1 MRISPR
7 LRAVKSVMRVLA
19 LWLAAFWLPL
29 TLHCE
34 LTGLLSGCATQSCHE
49 DNCGFDN
56 HSCCGE
62 GTECGTLVCK
72 ILKTGNY
79 RLDDATVVVP
89 VGPISIPFIHELF
102 EHRIFS
108 APLAVLDESTGA
120 PPGCLRSWQ
129 FVFRA
134 APAPR
139 APSARC

>member
-1 MRISPR
+1 
-7 LRAVKSVMRVLA
+7 MRVLA

-34 LTGLLSGCATQSCHE
+34 LAGIFGGCAMETCCE
-49 DNCGFDN
+49 DHSGFDN

-62 GTECGTLVCK
+62 DGQCGTIVCK
-72 ILKTGNY
+72 VLKTGNF
-79 RLDDATVVVP
+79 RLDDAT
-89 VGPISIPFIHELF
+89 ISIPAAVADCPAFQDFHELQ
-102 EHRIFS
+102 S
-108 APLAVLDESTGA
+108 GPAPVELLDETTGA
-120 PPGCLRSWQ
+120 PPDRLRTWQ